1 MSENFFQTQYD
12 VTRKSGIRKFY
23 ESNKIKI
30 ISLISVLI
38 LLILSI
44 IFYSE
49 YKKKKHN
56 LISGKYIEAQILIEK
71 GKKDQAKEILK
82 DIIYENNHT
91 YSTLSFFLILNE
103 NLVTEKEKIIDMF
116 NHLIEKN
123 DFETEIKNLL
133 LFKKAVFLSNYSDEE
148 KLISTAK
155 ILINSETV
163 WKPHALLL
171 LGDFFYFK
179 NEFLKASEFYEQIL
193 SIKGLNRGFYEQAKN
208 QLNFT
213 KNE

>member
-1 MSENFFQTQYD
+1 MSENTFQTQYD
-12 VTRKSGIRKFY
+12 VTKKSSIRKFY

-30 ISLISVLI
+30 ISLISILI
-38 LLILSI
+38 ILILST

-56 LISGKYIEAQILIEK
+56 LISGKYVEAQILIEK
-71 GKKDQAKEILK
+71 GKKDQAKEVLRE
-82 DIIYENNHT
+82 IIYENNHT
-91 YSTLSFFLILNE
+91 YSTLSFFLALNE
-103 NLVTEKEKIIDMF
+103 NLVTEKEEIINMF
-116 NHLIEKN
+116 NYLIEKN

-133 LFKKAVFLSNYSDEE
+133 LFKKAIFLSNYSDEE
-148 KLISTAK
+148 KLISTVK
-155 ILINSETV
+155 TLINSETV

-171 LGDFFYFK
+171 MGDFFYFK
-179 NEFLKASEFYEQIL
+179 KEFLKASEFYEQIL

-208 QLNFT
+208 QLNFS